1 MAHYWKEDQHCMNDD
16 NDNGE
21 GMKTRYFPNG
31 DPNISF
37 ISMVKILLLRPVTYA
52 ALNSQVG

>member
-1 MAHYWKEDQHCMNDD
+1 MSND

-52 ALNSQVG
+52 ALTSQVG